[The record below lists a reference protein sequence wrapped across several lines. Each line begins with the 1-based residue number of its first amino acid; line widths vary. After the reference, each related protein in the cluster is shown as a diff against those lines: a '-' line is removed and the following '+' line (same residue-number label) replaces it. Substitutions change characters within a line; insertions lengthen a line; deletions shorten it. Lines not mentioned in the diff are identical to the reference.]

1 MRIKIFILALFISL
15 NLWAQKE
22 GFVIRGYIPG
32 MPDGVKVTLM
42 EKEGKRSTK
51 AETIVKD
58 ERFELK
64 GRVESPQAFMLITN
78 NMEIQ
83 TKNPGMKIK
92 WTYTDLFVENTEI
105 SITSGAYS
113 ELDSK
118 SKLQVKGGQAHQDY
132 EEFMNMKGSNREW
145 DFIHSHP
152 RSVVSVMLANGLLE
166 RGYNLTKEQVETLEN
181 NIIGCPC
188 DTARYNEF
196 KKRVALAKQTTVGAA
211 LLDLDLTDID
221 NRQVQLVDVVPKGK
235 YVLIDF
241 WASWCMPCL
250 KEIPKMKE
258 VYKKYNEKGLTII
271 GISLDRVKDSWSEAI
286 RKNNLNVWPQI
297 LSSETNEKDE
307 KENNLSYLYNCD
319 AIPFYV
325 LIDKEGKVVA
335 KWEHIGDVQLKE
347 LDMLIK

>member
-196 KKRVALAKQTTVGAA
+196 KKRV
-211 LLDLDLTDID
+211 
-221 NRQVQLVDVVPKGK
+221 
-235 YVLIDF
+235 
-241 WASWCMPCL
+241 W
-250 KEIPKMKE
+250 
-258 VYKKYNEKGLTII
+258 
-271 GISLDRVKDSWSEAI
+271 
-286 RKNNLNVWPQI
+286 
-297 LSSETNEKDE
+297 
-307 KENNLSYLYNCD
+307 
-319 AIPFYV
+319 
-325 LIDKEGKVVA
+325 
-335 KWEHIGDVQLKE
+335 H
-347 LDMLIK
+347 

>member
-1 MRIKIFILALFISL
+1 MRIKIFILALFIRL

-241 WASWCMPCL
+241 WASWCGMCIHSMP
-250 KEIPKMKE
+250 E
-258 VYKKYNEKGLTII
+258 VKKLAEEYSGQLEVIAVSCDKKQEAWRKAMERIKFPFPHYVMTEKGFNDFYYNKYQVRNGVPYYMLVAPDGTVLCAPH
-271 GISLDRVKDSWSEAI
+271 SVSQVR
-286 RKNNLNVWPQI
+286 QI
-297 LSSETNEKDE
+297 LAE
-307 KENNLSYLYNCD
+307 
-319 AIPFYV
+319 V
-325 LIDKEGKVVA
+325 LK
-335 KWEHIGDVQLKE
+335 
-347 LDMLIK
+347 